1 MSARTLLVT
10 GASGHLGRAVVEAL
24 LASGAADRIV
34 AGSRRPEAL
43 ADLSS
48 RGVEARR
55 VDFDDDV
62 ATLAKAF
69 AGVDRLLIVST
80 DALDRPGHRLEQ
92 HLRAI
97 EAAKSAGAGHV
108 LYTSMSRPHAA
119 NPMWLASDHRGTE
132 EAIVAS
138 GIPYTILRHN
148 WYFENIAGSIP
159 HAVASGVWS
168 DAVGEGRVAYV
179 ARRDC
184 ARADAAALASSETE
198 SAVLDITGPELLS
211 GSDIAGVLSSLSG
224 RSVSYQPVDEPSR
237 RTALVA
243 AGLPEGY
250 AAFIVNSESGMSRG
264 WLAVQSDDVR
274 HLTGSVSMSFRD
286 HMAEQGL
293 AAGI

>member
-24 LASGAADRIV
+24 LASDTADRIV
-34 AGSRRPEAL
+34 AGTRRPETL
-43 ADLSS
+43 ADLSA

-80 DALDRPGHRLEQ
+80 DALDRPGHRREQ
-92 HLRAI
+92 HVRAV
-97 EAAKSAGAGHV
+97 EAAKHAGVRHL
-108 LYTSMSRPHAA
+108 LYTSVSRPHPA
-119 NPMWLASDHRGTE
+119 NPMWLALDHRGTE
-132 EAIVAS
+132 EAIAAS

-168 DAVGEGRVAYV
+168 DAVGSGRVGYV

-184 ARADAAALASSETE
+184 ALADAAALASTGTE
-198 SAVLDITGPELLS
+198 SSVRDVTGPELLS
-211 GSDIAGVLSSLSG
+211 GSDIARILSELSG
-224 RSVSYQPVDEPSR
+224 KAVAYAPVDETSR
-237 RTALVA
+237 VAALSA
-243 AGLPEGY
+243 AGLPEGF
-250 AAFIVNSESGMSRG
+250 AAFIANSEAGMAQG
-264 WLAVQSDDVR
+264 WLAVQTDDVR
-274 HLTGSVSMSFRD
+274 HLAGSSPWSLREFAR
-286 HMAEQGL
+286 EGKLL
-293 AAGI
+293 AG

>member
-1 MSARTLLVT
+1 MSTRTLLVT

-24 LASGAADRIV
+24 FASGTADRVV
-34 AGSRRPEAL
+34 AGSRRPETL
-43 ADLSS
+43 ADLAA

-62 ATLAKAF
+62 AALAKAF

-97 EAAKSAGAGHV
+97 EAAKRAGVGHI

-119 NPMWLASDHRGTE
+119 NPMWLAPDHRGTE
-132 EAIVAS
+132 EAIAAS

-148 WYFENIAGSIP
+148 WYFENIAGSIA
-159 HAVASGVWS
+159 HAVAAGVWS

-184 ARADAAALASSETE
+184 ALADAAALASGETA
-198 SAVLDITGPELLS
+198 SSIRDVTGPELLS
-211 GSDIAGVLSSLSG
+211 GSDIARILSERSGKTLS
-224 RSVSYQPVDEPSR
+224 YAPVDETSR
-237 RTALVA
+237 VAALAA
-243 AGLPEGY
+243 AGLPEGF
-250 AAFIVNSESGMSRG
+250 AAFIANSETGMAQG
-264 WLAVQSDDVR
+264 WLAVQTDDVR
-274 HLTGSVSMSFRD
+274 HLTGSAAQSFRD
-286 HMAEQGL
+286 FVRDGGFL
-293 AAGI
+293 AD